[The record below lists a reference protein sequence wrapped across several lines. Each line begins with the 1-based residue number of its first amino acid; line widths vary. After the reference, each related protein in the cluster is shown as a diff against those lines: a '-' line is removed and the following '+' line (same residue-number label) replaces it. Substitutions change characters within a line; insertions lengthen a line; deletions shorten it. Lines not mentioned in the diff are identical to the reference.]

1 MASLIEYLAGM
12 NQRKPDQIL
21 SPFKRFGIG
30 LDAVVLPEARI
41 GEQIREQ
48 AVAQYAKDQEKETRN
63 STAKWLASQPGGQ
76 VYAAAIESGV
86 PIPSVYAAY
95 LKAQEGD
102 YVVVGNQLV
111 DRKSGKV
118 IFSAPTSKSG
128 TITRF
133 NPETGQMEI
142 IQSND
147 LSGLNLTS
155 SNETQAQKVVLAS
168 KGLMKGF
175 EEYQRLFQ
183 EGGAAVLPGT
193 QKDALLL
200 SRRNLQMQMKELFN
214 LGVLNGPDLDLMDQM
229 IVDATSPVN
238 YALDMFGVADLNQ
251 RVAANI
257 ANLKRQLEDLA
268 TPNILAL
275 GLNPR
280 DIFGNTTSST
290 STSNSNTGPTTVKKF

>member
-30 LDAVVLPEARI
+30 LDALVLPEARI
-41 GEQIREQ
+41 GEQIRDQ

-86 PIPSVYAAY
+86 PINQVYAAY

-118 IFSAPTSKSG
+118 IFSAPTSKGG

-175 EEYQRLFQ
+175 EEYQRLFK

-257 ANLKRQLEDLA
+257 VNLKRQLEDLA

-290 STSNSNTGPTTVKKF
+290 STSNSNTGPTVTKKF